1 MELER
6 TAPPEAAG
14 PLEVD
19 GRGAASEEP
28 RTTEIARTRKGRT
41 TIGRRDAGARI
52 ERSIDAAIGVSG
64 AGMRSSAAA
73 SGGASFDAQQR
84 RSQVK
89 QPERSEE
96 EPSARRSVRRSIVRM
111 QARGSSGRSTR
122 PSVCRVPGCG
132 RLRRRRVG
140 HRLMRSKDEAK
151 LSNQKEVKMNRRHG
165 GRYDDR
171 SSECRRADRAVD
183 RRGHRGVG
191 CRDAVVGGGVRWG
204 IADAQ
209 QGHLQRRLK
218 VAAAP
223 GATCRQAT
231 WERRRV

>member
-64 AGMRSSAAA
+64 AGMRSSAAE

-84 RSQVK
+84 RSQVNEANPQSLGQENPSFSLGATR
-89 QPERSEE
+89 QP
-96 EPSARRSVRRSIVRM
+96 PGARR
-111 QARGSSGRSTR
+111 
-122 PSVCRVPGCG
+122 
-132 RLRRRRVG
+132 
-140 HRLMRSKDEAK
+140 E
-151 LSNQKEVKMNRRHG
+151 
-165 GRYDDR
+165 
-171 SSECRRADRAVD
+171 
-183 RRGHRGVG
+183 
-191 CRDAVVGGGVRWG
+191 
-204 IADAQ
+204 
-209 QGHLQRRLK
+209 
-218 VAAAP
+218 
-223 GATCRQAT
+223 
-231 WERRRV
+231 

>member
-1 MELER
+1 MSGRWLGGVEGSL
-6 TAPPEAAG
+6 AAG
-14 PLEVD
+14 A
-19 GRGAASEEP
+19 GFGSAWSSRGQH
-28 RTTEIARTRKGRT
+28 R
-41 TIGRRDAGARI
+41 
-52 ERSIDAAIGVSG
+52 
-64 AGMRSSAAA
+64 
-73 SGGASFDAQQR
+73 QR
-84 RSQVK
+84 RRVHSRWTEEARRRRSH
-89 QPERSEE
+89 ERRRL
-96 EPSARRSVRRSIVRM
+96 PGLGRAVRRSVVGM

-122 PSVCRVPGCG
+122 PSGCRVPGCG
-132 RLRRRRVG
+132 RQRRRRVG